1 MRAPSRGLN
10 EQVEMKGRVLIVE
23 DEELVARAT
32 ARTLREHE
40 VTVALCVEDAQVIL
54 KRNADFHCILLDMH
68 MKGGGLQ
75 GADLYDWVGC
85 YLPELQPRIILLH
98 GGTIEPEDNTFLAGL
113 ADKNEVL
120 VKPVRNQALRD
131 AIGKHLS

>member
-1 MRAPSRGLN
+1 
-10 EQVEMKGRVLIVE
+10 MKARVLIVE

-40 VTVALCVEDAQVIL
+40 VTVALCVEEAQVIL
-54 KRNADFHCILLDMH
+54 AGRSDFHCILLDMH

-75 GADLYDWVGC
+75 GPDLYDWVGS
-85 YLPELQPRIILLH
+85 YLPDLQPRIILLH
-98 GGTIEPEDNTFLAGL
+98 GGTVEPEDNAFLAQL
-113 ADKNEVL
+113 ADKNVVL